1 MLLTESD
8 RQTNIS
14 GYNDRIE
21 DTTDEPAVEPP
32 FPEISGD
39 QVPVRIEARKSG
51 VVVIDHFPFGSP
63 GASIDSPS
71 EDATVNGPNC
81 RAPGDSIWAPFRSQ
95 CDWEIAHWAKMRGP
109 TSSAVTELLAI
120 SDVCVPRFH
129 LSWC

>member
-14 GYNDRIE
+14 GYDDRIE
-21 DTTDEPAVEPP
+21 DTTNEPAVEPP

-63 GASIDSPS
+63 GDALSPRY
-71 EDATVNGPNC
+71 T
-81 RAPGDSIWAPFRSQ
+81 RARD
-95 CDWEIAHWAKMRGP
+95 
-109 TSSAVTELLAI
+109 
-120 SDVCVPRFH
+120 
-129 LSWC
+129 